1 LAWIGRGLVQL
12 LLVGLLLVIAGCA
25 TPQVSLEKGAGPVI
39 WRVTAFQ
46 VTRTTVHGHPGERY
60 TVTLLLRERTGTGIT
75 FTRITQAVS
84 AHQTAVATVTHAG
97 QWRLP
102 PTGELQ
108 LPFWVVWSCPD
119 VDETCAAVAG
129 PPHWHITLTGTDDRR
144 QPVELIMEFDAPA
157 TAAPIAE
164 ASPSPR

>member
-1 LAWIGRGLVQL
+1 
-12 LLVGLLLVIAGCA
+12 
-25 TPQVSLEKGAGPVI
+25 VI

-84 AHQTAVATVTHAG
+84 AHQTAVATVTQAG